1 MTGKVD
7 LTAALLELA
16 LTEIPAQSIQ
26 ERLGLSPTDFGKHLL
41 MLESKALI
49 SVSKP
54 SKVKITKRGMQ
65 FLDLYNSISARYLS
79 IPA

>member
-7 LTAALLELA
+7 LTAAILELA
-16 LTEIPAQSIQ
+16 LKGIPSQSIQ
-26 ERLGLSPTDFGKHLL
+26 EKMNISPTDFGKHLR

-49 SVSKP
+49 NVSKP
-54 SKVKITKRGMQ
+54 GRVKITKRGIR
-65 FLDLYNSISARYLS
+65 FLDLYNSIHARYLS

>member
-7 LTAALLELA
+7 LTAAFLELA
-16 LTEIPAQSIQ
+16 LTDTPLQSIQ
-26 ERLGLSPTDFGKHLL
+26 ERMSISPADFRKHLR

-49 SVSKP
+49 SVSEQDR
-54 SKVKITKRGMQ
+54 VKISKRGLQ
-65 FLDLYNSISARYLS
+65 FLDLYNSIRTRYLS